1 MDLFELRRPEH
12 IDESSWDAIEI
23 AHRRLEGA
31 WSQQD
36 LPEVIGKAKEL
47 VETIAKVVV
56 SATGET
62 PGDVADFAPT
72 VKRAQQAL
80 GRQPG
85 ADLSQDQNIR
95 AMSQAAQTLAS
106 SIGPIRNSHGTGH
119 GRDRVPDIVDEMAN
133 VTVEAALLWSRWA
146 LRRLG
151 HLLADYP
158 NDLIE
163 AVNTATSRD
172 ALREKFR
179 AAAISQQPEE
189 IQQRIGV
196 AFGQQ
201 AAGGF
206 GNAVEVGVEPAID
219 GGYSEYPIGYRIG
232 LLKGMLLNAGGQIG
246 ITKFYAPWF
255 VSLVSS
261 LPEQKAREVLRQ
273 AKADVMD
280 ATWPRRWRGATTI
293 SPEVVVASMRDERG
307 RITEVNRGAYDELC
321 DQLESVAR
329 DAVPTE

>member
-1 MDLFELRRPEH
+1 MDLFELRRPDH
-12 IDESSWDAIEI
+12 IDDPSWAAIEL
-23 AHRRLEGA
+23 AHQRLEGA
-31 WSQQD
+31 WSRND
-36 LPEVIGKAKEL
+36 LPEAIGKSKEL
-47 VETIAKVVV
+47 VETIAKIVV

-119 GRDRVPDIVDEMAN
+119 GRDRVPDIVDEMAT

-151 HLLADYP
+151 HRLADYP
-158 NDLIE
+158 NDLID
-163 AVNTATSRD
+163 AVNTGTSRD

-179 AAAISQQPEE
+179 AAAIAQQPDE

-219 GGYSEYPIGYRIG
+219 GGYDEYPISYRVG
-232 LLKGMLLNAGGQIG
+232 LLKGMLLTVGGQIG
-246 ITKFYAPWF
+246 ITTFYATWF

-261 LPEQKAREVLRQ
+261 LPEPKAREILGQ
-273 AKADVMD
+273 ARADVMD
-280 ATWPRRWRGATTI
+280 ATWPSTWRGSTAV
-293 SPEVVVASMRDERG
+293 SPASVVASMRGERA
-307 RITEVNRGAYDELC
+307 RIPEVYRDVYDQLC
-321 DQLESVAR
+321 EQLESVAR
-329 DAVPTE
+329 HSLPTD